1 MEQED
6 FSEILDYN
14 KTSGTIRNRVTKR
27 LLSVQEDGYT
37 VVALGNRNSKK
48 VKFNKLCLI
57 LGNSSDVLPDHK
69 IIHRNLNTNDF
80 RLCNLLQVSRQ
91 EYKELREALK
101 NIQGGITVLP
111 HPTDVFTY
119 KVSWYSHNVKKTRVI
134 QDLVVAKRLEIRLKL
149 KYSKVI
155 SKFCIFE
162 E

>member
-1 MEQED
+1 MEQKD
-6 FSEILDYN
+6 FSEILDYDKIN
-14 KTSGTIRNRVTKR
+14 GKIRNKVTNR
-27 LLSVQEDGYT
+27 FLSVQEDGYT
-37 VVALGNRNSKK
+37 VVVFRDGKSKK
-48 VKFNKLCLI
+48 IKYNKLCLL
-57 LGNSSDVLPDHK
+57 LGSGIDVTKDYR
-69 IIHRNLNTNDF
+69 IIHRNLNSKDF
-80 RLCNLLQVSRQ
+80 RLCNLMQVTRE

-119 KVSWYSHNVKKTRVI
+119 KVSWYSNNIKKTRVI

-149 KYSKVI
+149 KYSKII

>member
-1 MEQED
+1 MQED
-6 FSEILDYN
+6 FFEILDYDKIN
-14 KTSGTIRNRVTKR
+14 GKIKNRVTNR
-27 LLSVQEDGYT
+27 FLSVQEDGYC
-37 VVALGNRNSKK
+37 VVVFKSGKIKK
-48 VKFNKLCLI
+48 IKFNKLCLL
-57 LGNSSDVLPDHK
+57 LGSGVDVPKDCK
-69 IIHRNLNTNDF
+69 IIHRNLNSKDF
-80 RLCNLLQVSRQ
+80 RLCNLMHVTRD

-119 KVSWYSHNVKKTRVI
+119 KVSWYSYNTKKTRVI

-149 KYSKVI
+149 KYSKII